1 MAIMEP
7 LVVLNK
13 VITLS
18 AQTIA
23 AMVTKLEG
31 IAPYSNAD
39 FVLNSSE
46 QTMHNHDP
54 EFF

>member
-1 MAIMEP
+1 MTIMEA
-7 LVVLNK
+7 LVVLHK
-13 VITLS
+13 VIMLS

-31 IAPYSNAD
+31 IAPYSNAN
-39 FVLNSSE
+39 FVLNPFE